1 MRKLIVTTF
10 TLLHLV
16 AGAQTSD
23 PVVMPYTFQNTACLS
38 DQHRTQIM
46 AALDSSRTIL
56 LAENLLPSP
65 DRNSLV
71 LFAWPLQLRTGVNE
85 YGYHSISGH
94 VDHNPAFPNQLTDYN
109 CGQRTYD
116 TPSGYNHKGTDY
128 FLWPFSWN
136 KMDSSDVEIV
146 AAAAGTILYKSD
158 GNFDRSCTFNNNNWN
173 AVYVQHSDGSVAW
186 YGHMKAG
193 TLTTKN
199 VGASVA
205 QGEYLGVVG
214 SSGNSSGPHLHFEIY
229 DAANNLVDPYAG
241 TCNNTNSVSWWQNQ
255 HAYFDAAVN
264 HIATNDHLPNFN
276 PCSAPD
282 VKNEKNYF
290 GQLDTIYLMSYYRF
304 LNTGDLITV
313 NIYQPNNTLWS
324 TWSWNNTMPN
334 YNAAYVYWWIILG
347 SNAPYGQWKYD
358 IVYNNQTYS
367 HFFYIGMT
375 ADEDI
380 SNKTDIQLFP
390 NPASRQI
397 EINVAGTT
405 KNLQFELYTLSGQVI
420 QTQGINSSRT
430 VMNLN
435 SATGVYFYRIVDSS
449 TDKVEQSG
457 KLVVTE

>member
-1 MRKLIVTTF
+1 MHKRFTIVF
-10 TLLHLV
+10 LLLYGV
-16 AGAQTSD
+16 IGAQNSA
-23 PVVMPYTFQNTACLS
+23 PVVVPHQVQHTECLS
-38 DQHRTQIM
+38 DVHRAQIMNTLDSMRTQ
-46 AALDSSRTIL
+46 L
-56 LAENLLPSP
+56 LAEQLLPPP
-65 DRNSLV
+65 DQNALV

-136 KMDSSDVEIV
+136 KMDSNDVEIV

-193 TLTTKN
+193 TLTTKT
-199 VGASVA
+199 VGQSVA

-214 SSGNSSGPHLHFEIY
+214 SSGNSTGPHLHFEVY
-229 DAANNLVDPYAG
+229 DAGNNLIDPYAG
-241 TCNNTNSVSWWQNQ
+241 TCNTMNSVSWWQNQ
-255 HAYFDAAVN
+255 HAYFDAALN

-313 NIYQPNNTLWS
+313 NIYQPNNTLWT

-334 YNAAYVYWWIILG
+334 YNAAYVYWWIIVG
-347 SNAPYGQWKYD
+347 NNAPYGQWKYD

-375 ADEDI
+375 AQEE
-380 SNKTDIQLFP
+380 TDANTGVQVFP
-390 NPASRQI
+390 NPSSGQVEVILESATPP
-397 EINVAGTT
+397 A
-405 KNLQFELYTLSGQVI
+405 QFELY
-420 QTQGINSSRT
+420 
-430 VMNLN
+430 NLN
-435 SATGVYFYRIVDSS
+435 GQLLYSVSLQSGRTTLPLPVPAGLYVYRITRGSADVM
-449 TDKVEQSG
+449 KSG
-457 KLVVTE
+457 KLVIGE

>member
-1 MRKLIVTTF
+1 MHKIF
-10 TLLHLV
+10 TIALLSLHGV
-16 AGAQTSD
+16 IGAQNSA
-23 PVVMPYTFQNTACLS
+23 PVVVPYQTQHTECLS
-38 DQHRTQIM
+38 DVHRAQIM
-46 AALDSSRTIL
+46 NTLDSIRVQLFT
-56 LAENLLPSP
+56 EQLLPPP
-65 DRNSLV
+65 DQNALV
-71 LFAWPLQLRTGVNE
+71 LFAWPLQLRAGVNE
-85 YGYHSISGH
+85 YGYHSISAH

-136 KMDSSDVEIV
+136 KMDSNDVEIV
-146 AAAAGTILYKSD
+146 SAAAGTILYKSD

-214 SSGNSSGPHLHFEIY
+214 SSGNSTGPHLHFEVY
-229 DAANNLVDPYAG
+229 DSGNNLIDPYAG
-241 TCNNTNSVSWWQNQ
+241 TCNTMNSASWWQNQ
-255 HAYFDAAVN
+255 HAYFDAALN
-264 HIATNDHLPNFN
+264 HISTNNQLPNFN

-282 VKNEKNYF
+282 VKNEQNYF

-375 ADEDI
+375 AQEE
-380 SNKTDIQLFP
+380 TDANTNVQVFP
-390 NPASRQI
+390 NPSSGQVEVI
-397 EINVAGTT
+397 LESTT
-405 KNLQFELYTLSGQVI
+405 PPTQFELYNLNGQLLYTLSLQSG
-420 QTQGINSSRT
+420 RT
-430 VMNLN
+430 TLPLAVQSGLYM
-435 SATGVYFYRIVDSS
+435 YRITRGSAQVM
-449 TDKVEQSG
+449 KSG
-457 KLVVTE
+457 KLVIGE